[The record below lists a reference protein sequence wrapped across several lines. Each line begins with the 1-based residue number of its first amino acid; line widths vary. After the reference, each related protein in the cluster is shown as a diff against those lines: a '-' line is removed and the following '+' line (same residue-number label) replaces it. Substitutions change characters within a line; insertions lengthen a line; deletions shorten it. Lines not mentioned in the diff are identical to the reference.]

1 MFVSKCGEVSSLL
14 WLRNIANFIDIT
26 NKNETVPAQVADI
39 DFVEEGSVIQDGLE
53 DEATIGRGGITKKQ
67 FKLSGWD
74 NTRVLTAEELKQDNN
89 RIGNIPIFWTPTI
102 KALWAPISFPNM
114 SGNEEND
121 LLPVHK
127 LRLSAS
133 ALRLKQCQR
142 VGKSKGEVPL
152 GLALVVDNVLIEIG
166 EQVKSGA
173 L

>member
-1 MFVSKCGEVSSLL
+1 MLTSYYRLAL
-14 WLRNIANFIDIT
+14 
-26 NKNETVPAQVADI
+26 VPAQVADI

-53 DEATIGRGGITKKQ
+53 DDATIGRGGISKK

-89 RIGNIPIFWTPTI
+89 RFGNIPIFWTPTI
-102 KALWAPISFPNM
+102 KALWAPMSFTNIF
-114 SGNEEND
+114 GNKEND

-142 VGKSKGEVPL
+142 VGKSEGEVPL